1 MRVEPIKKL
10 KKILT
15 TLAMLSIIFCALIMP
30 AQSEQNDVESPTANF
45 FAFSTSGDAPF
56 DAAFMDTSTGNPTE
70 WYWEFG
76 DGDTSTKQDPDHTY
90 SELGSYTVILT
101 ATNDAGSD
109 VVTKAGYITV
119 TEPKTDDTEY
129 DDTTDDTYEED
140 TYEEDTYEDDASPSK
155 SVSLSYLQLAATSDP
170 ERSQGGTTPEAV
182 DSVKIVESALVKAG
196 FLADNSYAYD
206 GSYGINT
213 IKAYRDWQ
221 ESLGSAEEYCDGI
234 PREKDLTKLGDKYGF
249 TVDDDTVDDYY
260 EEDTYEED
268 TYEEDTYEENIS
280 PSKSVSLSYLQVAAK
295 TDPAR
300 PQGGTTP
307 EAVDSV
313 KIVESALVKAG
324 FLADNSYAYDG
335 SYGTNTI
342 KAYREW
348 QESLGSAEEYCDGIP
363 GEKDLTKLGDKY
375 GFTVD
380 SSSISDSDPSD
391 SNADTNF
398 NTPVYK
404 QPAQTTQGSGS
415 DLSETE
421 SMPVKSTDTSK
432 GSIFSWKYWSNKLSN
447 PVLAATQEQAPSSSS
462 DPISERVVYTA
473 VNTPEVPFSDGF
485 DFPVGWPNGDGYK
498 HGTVNDKN
506 GWDFLEYE
514 KPKNIYHPGEDWNGI
529 DDSGNPVGNADF
541 GDPVY
546 AISNGRVT
554 YASYYSDAW
563 GNIILIEH
571 RLQDGTPVWS
581 QYAHLKDM
589 LVSSGDI
596 VQRGQ
601 KIGTIGKDD
610 GVAHLHFEIRK
621 KELKAGA
628 WDVSS
633 ETKVSEDYYDPS
645 DFINSHRPKKDS
657 TQTDSTQTGS
667 TQTGSTMPT
676 TAKESLWE
684 SLWHS
689 IEKMTKAK
697 PKYVD
702 DPGDTG
708 IHLA

>member
-1 MRVEPIKKL
+1 VRVEPIKKL
-10 KKILT
+10 KKILV
-15 TLAMLSIIFCALIMP
+15 TLAMLSIIFLTLVMP
-30 AQSEQNDVESPTANF
+30 AQAEQNDVESPTANF

-56 DAAFMDTSTGNPTE
+56 DAAFMDSSAGNPTE

-76 DGDTSTKQDPDHTY
+76 DGETSTQQDPDHTY
-90 SELGSYTVILT
+90 SEPGSYTVILT

-109 VVTKAGYITV
+109 VVTKAGYISV
-119 TEPKTDDTEY
+119 EESAMDTEY
-129 DDTTDDTYEED
+129 TED
-140 TYEEDTYEDDASPSK
+140 T
-155 SVSLSYLQLAATSDP
+155 
-170 ERSQGGTTPEAV
+170 
-182 DSVKIVESALVKAG
+182 
-196 FLADNSYAYD
+196 
-206 GSYGINT
+206 
-213 IKAYRDWQ
+213 
-221 ESLGSAEEYCDGI
+221 
-234 PREKDLTKLGDKYGF
+234 
-249 TVDDDTVDDYY
+249 Y

-657 TQTDSTQTGS
+657 TQTDSTQTDSTQTDSTQTGS